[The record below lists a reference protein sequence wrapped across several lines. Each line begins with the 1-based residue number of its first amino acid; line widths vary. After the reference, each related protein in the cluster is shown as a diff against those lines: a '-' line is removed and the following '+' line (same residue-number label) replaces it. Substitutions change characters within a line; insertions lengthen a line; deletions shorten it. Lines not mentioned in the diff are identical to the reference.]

1 MLRFWGLLSLAF
13 VDLVVAGVMLGRGE
27 RNTALLFIA
36 LAVVSAAIAL
46 LWSPAPRRD
55 ARGRLQ
61 PAELPYGTVI
71 GVVGAAAI
79 LGGAAYVATYTS
91 RAPVAPTPVMR
102 PAQRALPVQTPT
114 RPVVTQP
121 APRASAPAASG
132 LLYKCVGADG
142 VPSYQSQPCGPEARS
157 EWVREATPEPSPT
170 PAQLAARQRQAPSPG
185 RIDGASSGWAT
196 GGGVSV
202 SPSHQTG
209 KRAACEAAR
218 AADAA
223 YRRQPLK
230 YVTHD
235 GLRRHG
241 DAVRE
246 ACG

>member
-46 LWSPAPRRD
+46 LWNPAPRRD

-91 RAPVAPTPVMR
+91 RASLAPPAVVR
-102 PAQRALPVQTPT
+102 PAQRALPVQAPT
-114 RPVVTQP
+114 RPVVARP
-121 APRASAPAASG
+121 APRAPAPTASG

-142 VPSYQSQPCGPEARS
+142 VPSYQSQPCGPEARR
-157 EWVREATPEPSPT
+157 EWVREATPEPAPT
-170 PAQLAARQRQAPSPG
+170 PAQLAAWQRRTPSPG
-185 RIDGASSGWAT
+185 RTGGASARGATGDGAS
-196 GGGVSV
+196 VS
-202 SPSHQTG
+202 SSRHAG